1 MPLFYVKKVKFKKI
15 LKAAAI
21 FLALPLFV
29 FAQTETQTNR
39 FRRTTTKTERIDL
52 KQGGSVTVLGAPVG
66 SITIEGWQQPV
77 VEITAEI
84 EIEADSQDNLNLLS
98 QVNSFVA
105 DAEMNHIRVLT
116 TGTHDKQFLKKNFKK
131 FPKQLLNLPFR
142 VDYRIKVPSF
152 TDLEI
157 NSGRGDLNLNGVEG
171 VIMIKAGATENA
183 NLTMSGGALVATF
196 GSGKINFKATAR
208 SWRGSGSDIQLAG
221 GELNVTM
228 PPDMNA
234 EINAEILRTGQIE
247 HSFSALKPL
256 DRSKFTE
263 KAIRARAGAGG
274 ATFLFKVGTGVLRL
288 KSGSG
293 NDK

>member
-1 MPLFYVKKVKFKKI
+1 VKFKKI
-15 LKAAAI
+15 LIAAAI
-21 FLALPLFV
+21 LFALPLFV
-29 FAQTETQTNR
+29 WAQTAQTQGNR

-66 SITIEGWQQPV
+66 SITIESWQQPL

-131 FPKQLLNLPFR
+131 LPKQLLNLPFR

-171 VIMIKAGATENA
+171 VIVIKAGATENA

-196 GSGKINFKATAR
+196 GSGKINFNATAR
-208 SWRGSGSDIQLAG
+208 SWRGNGADIQLAS
-221 GELNVTM
+221 GELNVSM

-247 HSFSALKPL
+247 NSLLALKPR

-263 KAIRARAGAGG
+263 KAMQARAGAGG
-274 ATFLFKVGTGVLRL
+274 AKFLFTVGDGALRL
-288 KSGSG
+288 KSENG
-293 NDK
+293 NGK